1 MYTKKTNKNK
11 LNWNI
16 LVLLELKD
24 AILVFLAVNDDT
36 DSNKN
41 DHVMVKWLF
50 SNKYAQDIE
59 YLWDYKHASLSSK

>member
-59 YLWDYKHASLSSK
+59 YLWEYKHVSLSSK